1 MEKKI
6 NNITLKRMYRK
17 MLTIREFEERTIVEY
32 RKGNIPGFI
41 HSSIG
46 QEAIPSGIAPF
57 VTREDYFICT
67 HRGHGVLIAKGGNL
81 KRIMAELFG
90 RETGYCKGKGGS
102 MHIVAF
108 DINIVGANGIVGAN
122 VPIASGIALA
132 CKKSKP
138 GVVTVC
144 FLGDGATCTGSFHE
158 GLEFASTFDLPVV
171 FVISNNQFALSTPAS
186 YHSKRLKNLSDK
198 ARGYGIPGITVDG
211 NDAIA
216 VGVVASKAIKR
227 ARTGGGP
234 TIIEGRTYRYYGHHL
249 GDLSLNYRTVEDIE
263 NAKKKDPIIRIRA
276 LLKKERILS
285 DEEDKKIIASVKAEI
300 DDAVQF
306 ALKSKEA
313 ASSEEA
319 LKDVY
324 YSI

>member
-1 MEKKI
+1 MAKKI
-6 NNITLKRMYRK
+6 NDATLKRIYRT
-17 MLTIREFEERTIVEY
+17 MVTIREFEERAIVEF

-46 QEAIPSGIAPF
+46 QEAIPSGVAPF

-67 HRGHGVLIAKGGNL
+67 HRGHGVLIAKGANL
-81 KRIMAELFG
+81 KRMMAELFG

-108 DINIVGANGIVGAN
+108 DVNSVGANGVVGAN

-132 CKKSKP
+132 CKKRKP

-144 FLGDGATCTGSFHE
+144 FMGDGATCTGSFHE
-158 GLEFASTFDLPVV
+158 GLGFASTFDLPVV
-171 FVISNNQFALSTPAS
+171 FVISNNQFALSTPVC

-198 ARGYGIPGITVDG
+198 ARGYGIPGKTVDG

-216 VGVVASKAIKR
+216 IAEAASEAIER

-234 TIIEGRTYRYYGHHL
+234 TVIEGRTYRYYGHHL
-249 GDLSLNYRTVEDIE
+249 GDPGLSYRTEEDIE

-276 LLKKERILS
+276 RLKKERILS
-285 DEEDKKIIASVKAEI
+285 DEEDKKMVASVKAEI

-313 ASSEEA
+313 SGEEA

-324 YSI
+324 YNM

>member
-6 NNITLKRMYRK
+6 NNITLKLMYRK
-17 MLTIREFEERTIVEY
+17 MLTIREFEKRAIVEY

-57 VTREDYFICT
+57 VTREDYLICT
-67 HRGHGVLIAKGGNL
+67 HRGHGVLIAKGANL

-108 DINIVGANGIVGAN
+108 DVNVVGANGIVGAN

-171 FVISNNQFALSTPAS
+171 FMISNNQFALSTPAS

-216 VGVVASKAIKR
+216 VGVAASKAIKR

-249 GDLSLNYRTVEDIE
+249 GDSSLSYRTVEDIE
-263 NAKKKDPIIRIRA
+263 NAKKKDPIIRLNTR
-276 LLKKERILS
+276 LKKERILN
-285 DEEDKKIIASVKAEI
+285 DEEDKKIIASIKAEI
-300 DDAVQF
+300 DDAVEF

-313 ASSEEA
+313 SGEEA